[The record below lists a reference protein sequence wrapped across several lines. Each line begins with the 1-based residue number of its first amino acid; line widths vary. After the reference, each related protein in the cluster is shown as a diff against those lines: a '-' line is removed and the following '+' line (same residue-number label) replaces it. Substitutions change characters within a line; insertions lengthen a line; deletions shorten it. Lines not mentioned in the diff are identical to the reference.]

1 MYIIL
6 VYDIVL
12 DEKGPK
18 VWRDTY
24 KTCKKYLSHVQNSV
38 FEGELNKSQ
47 LFTLKK
53 TLSKIIRKDRDSLLL
68 FISRDEKWLDKEI
81 LGINDGA
88 TDIFL

>member
-12 DEKGPK
+12 DEGGAK
-18 VWRDTY
+18 VWRNTF
-24 KTCKKYLSHVQNSV
+24 KTCKKYLCHIQNSV

-53 TLSKIIRKDRDSLLL
+53 DLANIIRKDRDSLLL

-81 LGINDGA
+81 LGKDDGA